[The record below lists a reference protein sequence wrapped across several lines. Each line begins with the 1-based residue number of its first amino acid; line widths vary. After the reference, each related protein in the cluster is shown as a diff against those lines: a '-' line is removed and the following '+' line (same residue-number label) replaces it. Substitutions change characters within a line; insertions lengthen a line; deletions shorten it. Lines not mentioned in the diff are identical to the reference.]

1 MAFPQQGLSRTLPK
15 NFTFPSMSFGEPR
28 TPERSSIQLEVPPP
42 PPRHASCRWRR
53 SRARSGSD
61 IFAQV
66 EYDRSTVRS
75 TSPDVPLPSI
85 EIPPSCEPAENPSSS
100 IPPPHNVHLLAP
112 PRHRVALKTPP
123 AQIRPDPADPPPTD
137 SWRSDDPQLW
147 GDAIERPGS
156 ACSHASDS
164 SISSIE
170 TYASRRSVGGS
181 CTSMESD
188 SYDPFFHLEIA
199 PKPLA
204 DSPPLPRKPWRPRGL
219 RSKEKWTLDMD
230 NHLWNTYQLYIQ
242 NPLITPF
249 KMTPGSIPPL
259 GVTHRVAR
267 EAKRNWERKRFRL
280 TQHPSAGPSA
290 PAHQSRSGDATP
302 TPKAEPATP
311 IWPRSEAATRR
322 RLKLLCKRKFSI
334 APHYQR
340 MMQSKS
346 PSPALDL
353 LPRIEPESAGNNA
366 AYATRDLGVSLVTSS
381 VPTPLSQLAAEG
393 PSHMTNPE
401 WHPLPSAE
409 PRSLPPKS
417 WSFDEQEME
426 APRLGSPFAYNTWG
440 PNTSRHR
447 IHRPGSRRETIHVT
461 GARLRSLP
469 RMDALPTAEHQ
480 HGAVPRNDLP
490 ADESPAQDETQRH
503 LEELFR
509 QGKLNDF
516 GQRRIRLRT
525 RGATTSAV
533 HPPAINQLFSPP
545 SSSSRNDERGST
557 DKLAIP
563 SLLNHLDGDAG
574 ENIRRLGSPFKIE
587 TPKRPGPTRR
597 IRHAPSLSDPFIGR
611 SMNPQP
617 KLATPDSQGRSRART
632 GVLPYDPTER
642 GISDAE
648 RIRRQILNLPYTKQ

>member
-1 MAFPQQGLSRTLPK
+1 MAFRQQGLSRTLPK

-66 EYDRSTVRS
+66 EYDRTTVRS

-85 EIPPSCEPAENPSSS
+85 EIPPSCETAEVPSSS
-100 IPPPHNVHLLAP
+100 IVPPRNAHLLAP
-112 PRHRVALKTPP
+112 PRHRVVLKTPP

-137 SWRSDDPQLW
+137 AWRTDDPQRW
-147 GDAIERPGS
+147 GDAIQRPGS

-181 CTSMESD
+181 CTSMESE
-188 SYDPFFHLEIA
+188 SYDPFFHLEVA

-204 DSPPLPRKPWRPRGL
+204 ESPPLPRRPWKPRGL

-230 NHLWNTYQLYIQ
+230 SHLWNTYQLYIQ

-267 EAKRNWERKRFRL
+267 EAKRNWERKRCRL
-280 TQHPSAGPSA
+280 TRQPSADPPA
-290 PAHQSRSGDATP
+290 PAHQSRSGDVTP

-311 IWPRSEAATRR
+311 VWPRSEAATRR

-346 PSPALDL
+346 PSPPLDL
-353 LPRIEPESAGNNA
+353 LPGAEPESSDKSA
-366 AYATRDLGVSLVTSS
+366 AYATRDLGVSLVTSAL
-381 VPTPLSQLAAEG
+381 PTPLSQLAAEG
-393 PSHMTNPE
+393 PSHTTNNPE
-401 WHPLPSAE
+401 GHPPPPSAGG
-409 PRSLPPKS
+409 PHSLPPKS
-417 WSFDEQEME
+417 WNLDEREME
-426 APRLGSPFAYNTWG
+426 TPRLGSPFAYNTWG

-447 IHRPGSRRETIHVT
+447 VHRPNSRRETIHVT

-469 RMDALPTAEHQ
+469 RMDALPNGDSHPSAT
-480 HGAVPRNDLP
+480 PRIDLP
-490 ADESPAQDETQRH
+490 PAESPAQDETQRH

-509 QGKLNDF
+509 QGKLNDL

-545 SSSSRNDERGST
+545 SSSSRKGEGGSA

-563 SLLNHLDGDAG
+563 ALLNHLDGDGG

-587 TPKRPGPTRR
+587 TPKRPGAPARR

-611 SMNPQP
+611 SMN
-617 KLATPDSQGRSRART
+617 LTPDSQGRTRART
-632 GVLPYDPTER
+632 GVLPYDPTEE